1 MKQNNI
7 YDYLY
12 KKAEAIPVW
21 KYLGARLSKLSKGAA
36 NVELPYNTKL
46 GNSMQALQGGITTA
60 IADAAGGWALLTLA
74 KPGIR
79 ISTIELKI
87 SFLLP
92 IREDVVAEGKA
103 EHLGSAIG
111 TSSIKVKFM
120 DGRTAAVGIGTYY
133 LKD

>member
-1 MKQNNI
+1 MEKNI

-12 KKAEAIPVW
+12 QKAEVIPVW
-21 KYLGARLSKLSKGAA
+21 KYLGARLSNLSKGAA
-36 NVELPYNTKL
+36 RVELPYNTKL

-60 IADAAGGWALLTLA
+60 IADAAGGWALLTLV
-74 KPGIR
+74 KPGTK
-79 ISTIELKI
+79 ISTVELKI

-92 IREDVVAEGKA
+92 IREDVFAEGKV
-103 EHLGSAIG
+103 ERLGSAIG
-111 TSSIKVKFM
+111 TSSLKVKFM

>member
-1 MKQNNI
+1 MKQDM

-12 KKAEAIPVW
+12 KKAEVIPVW
-21 KYLGARLSKLSKGAA
+21 KHLGARLAKVSKGAA
-36 NVELPYNTKL
+36 QVELPYNTKL

-111 TSSIKVKFM
+111 TSSISVKFM
-120 DGRTAAVGIGTYY
+120 DGRTAAIGIGTYY